1 VLAGGA
7 LLVGSAF
14 LPWVRHGPGHS
25 LHGHALA
32 DAVIALGNNVPG
44 LSGARLTILWYLVP
58 ALGAC
63 TWVALGLFSN
73 RPVVVRVV
81 ALGALVV
88 AAGATLAFGH
98 AIGFGDLGS
107 GPAVAVLGAA
117 LSTEGSFALTS

>member
-1 VLAGGA
+1 MLAGGA

-58 ALGAC
+58 ALGAL
-63 TWVALGLFSN
+63 TWIALGLFSN

-81 ALGALVV
+81 ALCALVV
-88 AAGATLAFGH
+88 AAGAAFAFGH

-107 GPAVAVLGAA
+107 GPAVALAGAVC
-117 LSTEGSFALTS
+117 STGGAFALTS